1 MDLTLTLYLILSA
14 AMAFLSA
21 ICAVMIIL
29 LRKKLSKLD
38 PAAVWIIL
46 LALSVFI
53 FLGSAAFSLCLGY
66 FTVS

>member
-38 PAAVWIIL
+38 PAVWIIL

-53 FLGSAAFSLCLGY
+53 FLGLAAFSLCLGY